1 MSCSFLHSRW
11 LKSGIIYL
19 PFLLS
24 GCGAFTHHAPEALR
38 DPSVKDSLG
47 EERISASLA
56 TPEGQY
62 SLGEVYYQRGSP
74 DDLAKAVELFHQ
86 AGLAGE
92 PHALWRYGQ
101 MLMTGVGGIPI
112 DKVKGV
118 AWLRMAAA
126 SEVVEAQISLGDAYA
141 SGEGTPRNLQK
152 ARLWYQRATE
162 KNSSVAMVRLAKIYL
177 NMAETQEDYQ
187 RALEWLEKAV
197 GQGDTEAK
205 VLAGR
210 LYASGNAGPRDQQ
223 RALDL
228 LQSAAKDGDADAIA
242 QIGQLYF
249 ANKESVDNQAIGQ
262 QLLIQASDQGSGQA
276 SFDIAA
282 QYEFGLE
289 EVRQNYVEAAKWY
302 EKSALQG
309 YGYAAYRLAQ
319 LYSAGKGVPYDLKQA
334 NHWYQVAMDQ
344 KILPAKVELAQAALL
359 GTGMPRDLQKA
370 YTLFKEAADKDDP
383 FAQYVLS
390 EFYREGIFVS
400 VSLDQSVYWYYR
412 ADNLSGNAKAKYQI
426 GQLLLRGQGFAKDM
440 KKAFQWTLQSAESD
454 YLAAQVALGD
464 WYLDGHMMVGKD
476 YEQARRWYSRAAQQG
491 SALAQYNL
499 GQLYYNGFGVP
510 QDYHKAAE
518 YLMEAAKQ
526 GAPHAQYRLADM
538 YFNGLGVKQSNI
550 QAYAWWSLAATDHD
564 EGGNEGMRAVI
575 ARMMPAEQAKAID
588 LANQYRA
595 QYVHPDRF

>member
-1 MSCSFLHSRW
+1 MNG
-11 LKSGIIYL
+11 LKCWIFSV
-19 PFLLS
+19 FCCLLA
-24 GCGAFTHHAPEALR
+24 GCGAFTHHAPDALQT
-38 DPSVKDSLG
+38 PSVKESLG
-47 EERISASLA
+47 DERISNSLS

-101 MLMTGVGGIPI
+101 MLMTGVGGIPV

-126 SEVVEAQISLGDAYA
+126 TEVVEAQISLGDAYA
-141 SGEGTPRNLQK
+141 NGEGTSRNLQK

-162 KNSSVAMVRLAKIYL
+162 KNSAIAMVRLAKIYL
-177 NMAETQEDYQ
+177 NMAETPEDYQ
-187 RALEWLEKAV
+187 QALAWLEKAV

-210 LYASGNAGPRDQQ
+210 LYASGNAGQRDQQ
-223 RALDL
+223 KALEL

-242 QIGQLYF
+242 QIGQLYYS
-249 ANKESVDNQAIGQ
+249 NKDSADNQAIGQ
-262 QLLIQASDQGSGQA
+262 QLLRQASDQGSGQA

-289 EVRQNYVEAAKWY
+289 EVRQNYAEAAKWY

-309 YGYAAYRLAQ
+309 YGYAAYRLAE
-319 LYSAGKGVPYDLKQA
+319 LYSMGKGVPYDLKQA
-334 NHWYQVAMDQ
+334 NHWYQVAVDH
-344 KILPAKVELAQAALL
+344 KILSAKVQLAQSALL

-390 EFYREGIFVS
+390 EFYREGLFVPM
-400 VSLDQSVYWYYR
+400 SLDQSVYWYYR
-412 ADNLSGNAKAKYQI
+412 ADNVSGNAKAKYQI
-426 GQLLLRGQGFAKDM
+426 GQLLLTGKGFAKDLR
-440 KKAFQWTLQSAESD
+440 KAFQWTLQSAESD
-454 YLAAQVALGD
+454 YLNAQVALGD
-464 WYLDGHMMVGKD
+464 WYLEGHMMVTKD
-476 YEQARRWYSRAAQQG
+476 YSQAHRWYTRAAQQG

-499 GQLYYNGFGVP
+499 GLLYYNGFGVL
-510 QDYHKAAE
+510 QDYRQAAD
-518 YLMEAAKQ
+518 YLTEAAKQ

-550 QAYAWWSLAATDHD
+550 QAYAWWSLAATNHD
-564 EGGNEGMRAVI
+564 EGGNVGMRAVI
-575 ARMMPAEQAKAID
+575 AQMMPVEQAKAIE
-588 LANQYRA
+588 LANQYKM